1 MSILESIQSRY
12 TAKVYDKTK
21 QVPSALAEQL
31 IEATRLAPSS
41 VNSQPWH
48 FVVVESEEAKQRL
61 ATAIG
66 EDFAFNKP
74 KILDS
79 SFTIIFCARQSLPDD
94 YLEHITDLE
103 EAAGRLPTAEAKAG
117 VDKVRKFFTGLHR
130 DAGDVPEWSAR
141 QLYLALG
148 GAMYTAAALK
158 LDSTPIE
165 GLDTHSV
172 DAEFGLTDKGLASLV
187 LLTVGY
193 HSDEDFN
200 YGVAKSRLPAEEV
213 ITRL

>member
-1 MSILESIQSRY
+1 MSFLDNIQSRY
-12 TAKVYDKTK
+12 TAKAYDKSK
-21 QVPSALAEQL
+21 QVPSELAEQL
-31 IEATRLAPSS
+31 IEAIRLAPSS

-48 FVVVESEEAKQRL
+48 FIIVESEEAKQRL

-66 EDFAFNKP
+66 EQFAFNQP
-74 KILDS
+74 KILNS
-79 SFTIIFCARQSLPDD
+79 SFTIIFCARQSISDE
-94 YLEHITDLE
+94 YLEHITELE
-103 EAAGRLPTAEAKAG
+103 EAAGRFPTAEAKAG
-117 VDKVRKFFTGLHR
+117 VHGGRQFFTGLHR
-130 DAGDVPEWSAR
+130 DAGDVPEWAAR

-165 GLDTHSV
+165 GLDMQSV
-172 DAEFGLTDKGLASLV
+172 DAEFSLADKGMASQV
-187 LLTVGY
+187 LLSVGY

-200 YGVAKSRLPAEEV
+200 YGVAKSRLPADEV